1 MRMLC
6 GLLLCG
12 DCDDGNPTF
21 AYRQYYIMWGST
33 ADTTYFPCGVAHK
46 IRIHQPSYAYSLRLR
61 KNKHQNVT
69 VAGYSVFGQLYSG
82 LCQ

>member
-1 MRMLC
+1 
-6 GLLLCG
+6 
-12 DCDDGNPTF
+12 
-21 AYRQYYIMWGST
+21 MWGST